1 MARSVVAPVTPGC
14 ANRPVVLFSSPMSK
28 GDQTRQEIVERAL
41 ALSGEVGLEGL
52 SLGVLAAGMNLSKS
66 GLFAH
71 FKSKEALQLEVL
83 ERAIHDFIEEVV
95 LPALKVPRGLPRVR
109 RLFELYLGWIHGHGR
124 RGSCFFMA
132 LTHEYDD
139 RPGPIRDRLVQSQRD
154 WYDALSRAAR
164 TAVEE
169 GHFRAD
175 LDLDQFAYETV
186 GIGMVYQ
193 QVSKLLENPR
203 AKERAENAF
212 ETLVARSL
220 PHPS

>member
-1 MARSVVAPVTPGC
+1 
-14 ANRPVVLFSSPMSK
+14 MSK
-28 GDQTRQEIVERAL
+28 GEQTRSEILDRAL
-41 ALSGEVGLEGL
+41 GLAGEVGLEGI
-52 SLGVLAAGMNLSKS
+52 SLGVLAAGLNLSKS

-71 FKSKEALQLEVL
+71 FKSKEALQLSVL
-83 ERAIHDFIEEVV
+83 ERAIEQFIEEVV
-95 LPALKVPRGLPRVR
+95 LPALKVERGLPRVR
-109 RLFELYLGWIHGHGR
+109 RLFDTYLGWIYGHAR

-154 WYDALSRAAR
+154 WYDAVARAAR

-175 LDLDQFAYETV
+175 LDVDQFAYELV

-193 QVSKLLENPR
+193 QSAKLLDNPR
-203 AKERAENAF
+203 AEERARHAF
-212 ETLVARSL
+212 EGLLARSA
-220 PHPS
+220 PAPAH

>member
-1 MARSVVAPVTPGC
+1 V
-14 ANRPVVLFSSPMSK
+14 SK
-28 GDQTRQEIVERAL
+28 GEQTRQEIVDRAL

-83 ERAIHDFIEEVV
+83 ERAIDNFIEEVV
-95 LPALKVPRGLPRVR
+95 LPALKVPRGEPRVR
-109 RLFELYLGWIHGHGR
+109 RLFDLYLQWIRGHGG

-139 RPGPIRDRLVQSQRD
+139 RPGAIRDRLVQSQRD
-154 WYDALSRAAR
+154 WYDTLARAAR

-175 LDLDQFAYETV
+175 LDLDQFAYEVV

-193 QVSKLLENPR
+193 QVAKLLENPR
-203 AKERAENAF
+203 AEERARNAF
-212 ETLVARSL
+212 ETLVAHS
-220 PHPS
+220 HP

>member
-1 MARSVVAPVTPGC
+1 M
-14 ANRPVVLFSSPMSK
+14 NK
-28 GDQTRQEIVERAL
+28 GEQTRQEIVERAL

-52 SLGVLAAGMNLSKS
+52 SLGVLAAGMKLSKS

-71 FKSKEALQLEVL
+71 FKSKEALQLAVL
-83 ERAIHDFIEEVV
+83 EQAIDDFIEEVV
-95 LPALKVPRGLPRVR
+95 MPALKVPRGEPRVR
-109 RLFELYLGWIHGHGR
+109 RLFDLYLQWIHGHGR
-124 RGSCFFMA
+124 RGTCFFMA

-154 WYDALSRAAR
+154 WYDTLARAAR

-203 AKERAENAF
+203 AKGRAESAF
-212 ETLVARSL
+212 ETLLARST